1 MILSLIYAV
10 ADNRIIGKDG
20 KLPWRLPDDFKHFK
34 STTLGHVVVMGRTTF
49 ESDAG
54 LLPNRTNIVLSRDED
69 ARLRAMAKG
78 AEARASLE
86 EALAPY
92 QGTNEEIFIIGGAT
106 LYKEAFPVCQRVYE
120 TRVHAAP
127 EGDTTLPDFD
137 FSGFALKKETRHEA
151 DAKHAFPFTIRL
163 WER

>member
-10 ADNRIIGKDG
+10 ADNRVIGQAG

-34 STTLGHVVVMGRTTF
+34 ATTLGHAVIMGRTTF

-78 AEARASLE
+78 AQACASLE

-92 QGTNEEIFIIGGAT
+92 QGSDEEVFIIGGAT
-106 LYKEAFPVCQRVYE
+106 LYAEAFPLCQRVYE
-120 TRVHAAP
+120 TCVHATP
-127 EGDTTLPDFD
+127 KGDTRLPDFD
-137 FSGFALKKETRHEA
+137 FSDFTLKSEKAHPA
-151 DAKHAFPFTIRL
+151 DARHPFAFTIKV